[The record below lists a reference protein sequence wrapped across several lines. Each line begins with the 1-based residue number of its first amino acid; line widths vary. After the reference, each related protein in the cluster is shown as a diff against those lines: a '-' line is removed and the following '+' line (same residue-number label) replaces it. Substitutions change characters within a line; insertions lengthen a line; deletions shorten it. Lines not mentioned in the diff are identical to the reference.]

1 MVLVLALM
9 VLAAV
14 VLATVVLAAVV
25 LATVQWCWPPTLQ
38 LISHRGT
45 FCFTALDSHCNS
57 QTFRRS
63 DSYLLMANEEKLSKQ
78 LSNVEQL

>member
-14 VLATVVLAAVV
+14 VLARVVLAANTAAYWSV
-25 LATVQWCWPPTLQ
+25 TNG
-38 LISHRGT
+38 HRGT
-45 FCFTALDSHCNS
+45 FCFTGLDSHCNS

-63 DSYLLMANEEKLSKQ
+63 DSYLLMANGEK
-78 LSNVEQL
+78 

>member
-45 FCFTALDSHCNS
+45 FCFTALDSHYNS
-57 QTFRRS
+57 QTLRRS
-63 DSYLLMANEEKLSKQ
+63 AGYLLMANGEK
-78 LSNVEQL
+78 